1 MWLCQ
6 FSKHR
11 KQLSDTL
18 ARVLGLK
25 FPQMS
30 KCYINHHLQV
40 TARIRKPENGLYT
53 GVIDAV
59 DTSDNTYRITFDR
72 HGIGT
77 HSIPDYEV
85 LVSSTPTPLCPQL
98 S

>member
-1 MWLCQ
+1 MILLHG
-6 FSKHR
+6 K
-11 KQLSDTL
+11 
-18 ARVLGLK
+18 
-25 FPQMS
+25 
-30 KCYINHHLQV
+30 IQV

-85 LVSSTPTPLCPQL
+85 LVSTLGLAKKSYIL
-98 S
+98 SFESLRVFFLIC